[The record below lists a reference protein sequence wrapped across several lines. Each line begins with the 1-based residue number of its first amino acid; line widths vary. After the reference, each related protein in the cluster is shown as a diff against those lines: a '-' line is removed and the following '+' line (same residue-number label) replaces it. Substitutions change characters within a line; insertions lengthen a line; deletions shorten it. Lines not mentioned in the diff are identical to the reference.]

1 MTMADL
7 ESSGGDNDRMRDIG
21 TLMDFLRRDDP
32 GPG

>member
-32 GPG
+32 GTG